1 MLISTAYAAAEG
13 TGQAPGMGEAFML
26 NMLLIFVLISLFFLL
41 VIRPQ
46 QKRFKEHQ
54 NMLGGLQKGDQ
65 VVTAGGFIATVDKIE
80 DGKDEVVLRLNDS
93 VKVTALRSTIQSR
106 KKEPD
111 KKEAA

>member
-13 TGQAPGMGEAFML
+13 AEQAPGMGEAFML
-26 NMLLIFVLISLFFLL
+26 NMMLIVVLIAVFYIL

-54 NMLGGLQKGDQ
+54 DMLGGLQKGDK
-65 VVTAGGFIATVDKIE
+65 VITAGGFIGTIDKIE
-80 DGKDEVVLRLNDS
+80 EGNDEVVLKLGDN

-106 KKEPD
+106 KKD
-111 KKEAA
+111 KEKETT